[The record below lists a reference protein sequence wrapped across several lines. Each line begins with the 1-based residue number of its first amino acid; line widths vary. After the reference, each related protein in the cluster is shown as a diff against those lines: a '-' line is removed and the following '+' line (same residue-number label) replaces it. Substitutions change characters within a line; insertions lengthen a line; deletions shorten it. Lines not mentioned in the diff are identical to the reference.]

1 MSKDG
6 MLRWN
11 GRYWIYLV
19 MRFLYVSVYYYFLP
33 FSVIIYN
40 YMKVFNTDLRIV
52 YVPRINGEFDAI
64 NVTATT
70 GDL

>member
-64 NVTATT
+64 NVTPTT